1 MKRNYRKW
9 WVLGLSLLFIVLT
22 VLVYLDK
29 VTNFDTMCYN
39 FVAYKVSEDNILTS
53 IYKIFTFLGSTT
65 FIIFLAV
72 FFFVLF
78 LILKKKNYSFIV
90 ASSIIISTIVNNV
103 IKIIIRR
110 ARPTVLAL
118 VTETSYSFPSGHTMA
133 SVTMYGIL
141 CYLVLRSNLDK
152 KLKITLSIILGII
165 PFLVGF
171 SRIYLG
177 AHFATD
183 IIGGFLL
190 STILLLIITS
200 YIDKKKLI

>member
-78 LILKKKNYSFIV
+78 LILKKKNYSYIV
-90 ASSIIISTIVNNV
+90 AASIIISTILNNV
-103 IKIIIRR
+103 IKIIAAYPYI
-110 ARPTVLAL
+110 
-118 VTETSYSFPSGHTMA
+118 GHIGPNKKPLLMK
-133 SVTMYGIL
+133 L
-141 CYLVLRSNLDK
+141 CVYISA
-152 KLKITLSIILGII
+152 KISSHTQPIKA
-165 PFLVGF
+165 
-171 SRIYLG
+171 Y
-177 AHFATD
+177 
-183 IIGGFLL
+183 
-190 STILLLIITS
+190 IT
-200 YIDKKKLI
+200 K